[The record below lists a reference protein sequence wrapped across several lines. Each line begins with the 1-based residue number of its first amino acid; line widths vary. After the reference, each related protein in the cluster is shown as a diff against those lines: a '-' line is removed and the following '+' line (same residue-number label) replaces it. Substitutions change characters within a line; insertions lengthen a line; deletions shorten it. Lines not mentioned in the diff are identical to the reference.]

1 MTPSVD
7 VLNSL
12 SFAGATLSPLF
23 LQDPRTGSAGALFEA
38 LSLLN
43 ADEATAEWPLADK
56 TEAQEGLDLIVAGL
70 KASRATEADGAFCAE
85 DQACGRV
92 PKTVHRPCAKTGAAL
107 GLRLYRP
114 GASHLRGK
122 HTASAELDAP
132 TRHRSPRRRPHA

>member
-85 DQACGRV
+85 DKLVDEYR
-92 PKTVHRPCAKTGAAL
+92 
-107 GLRLYRP
+107 RLFIGP
-114 GASHLRGK
+114 AQK
-122 HTASAELDAP
+122 PAP
-132 TRHRSPRRRPHA
+132 PWGSVYTDR

>member
-56 TEAQEGLDLIVAGL
+56 TEAQEGLDLI
-70 KASRATEADGAFCAE
+70 RCGAE
-85 DQACGRV
+85 SE
-92 PKTVHRPCAKTGAAL
+92 P
-107 GLRLYRP
+107 
-114 GASHLRGK
+114 
-122 HTASAELDAP
+122 
-132 TRHRSPRRRPHA
+132 RHRS